1 MEQNGNVVASGQSG
15 STLTPGTYS
24 PTLSLKGEGVR
35 RMETMVVERAV
46 LEGLVEEGVDSLL
59 EWLKRKGAPEMVVKY
74 FDSLFAMNGL
84 LNRYTGDELPAM
96 FNEEILRK
104 VDSLKWGIMLFE
116 GEWDKYAG
124 REITSEELRIAKKEL
139 VFFEC

>member
-1 MEQNGNVVASGQSG
+1 
-15 STLTPGTYS
+15 
-24 PTLSLKGEGVR
+24 
-35 RMETMVVERAV
+35 METMVVERAV
-46 LEGLVEEGVDSLL
+46 LEGLVEEGLDSML
-59 EWLKRKGAPEMVVKY
+59 EWLRMKGAPEMVVQY